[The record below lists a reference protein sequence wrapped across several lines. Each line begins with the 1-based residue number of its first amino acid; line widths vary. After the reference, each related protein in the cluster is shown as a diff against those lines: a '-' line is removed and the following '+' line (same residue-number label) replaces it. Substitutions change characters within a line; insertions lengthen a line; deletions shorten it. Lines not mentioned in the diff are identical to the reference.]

1 VAAPGRASRGSL
13 RTRTL
18 LPAFKF
24 RDGRHTTEPRSRPPA
39 LRRLSLAAARRSQP
53 PGPSAAVR
61 RRSLGR
67 QALKSQGQLQVG
79 YRRALAS
86 AGAVRGHIQPAASL
100 RVSARLD
107 SDGPASGW
115 QRLLNAGHES
125 LALHAGADRGRARG
139 YYHSRPTRDCRTPR
153 GRAAPASKSPLS
165 DGPRPGPGRAG
176 TKRASKFV
184 DTVARRSAALPGRT
198 VAPAGGG
205 DCPGFREREG
215 PGFRVPASLAPAG
228 SGRRAAKPRP
238 RCRDPGAA
246 AALRARSFASP
257 DSESGL
263 REFLVSRRH
272 CQGSSVGTRPGPV
285 LCRRPL
291 RPGFRFR

>member
-1 VAAPGRASRGSL
+1 LVHRHGRGAAGLRVTVTRSQPLPVTSDRRVGGRRVGPGSRPCHGPPPARRPLRQCAASLSGSAGGARWYCHVAAPGRASRGSL

-24 RDGRHTTEPRSRPPA
+24 RDGRHTTTEPRSRPPA

-79 YRRALAS
+79 YRRARAS

-176 TKRASKFV
+176 TNRASKFV
-184 DTVARRSAALPGRT
+184 DTVARRSAAGPNRGSRRRRRLSRIQR
-198 VAPAGGG
+198 A
-205 DCPGFREREG
+205 RG
-215 PGFRVPASLAPAG
+215 PGLP
-228 SGRRAAKPRP
+228 
-238 RCRDPGAA
+238 
-246 AALRARSFASP
+246 SP
-257 DSESGL
+257 S
-263 REFLVSRRH
+263 
-272 CQGSSVGTRPGPV
+272 
-285 LCRRPL
+285 
-291 RPGFRFR
+291 